1 MNQAGLDQ
9 LMAQLHQELKDL
21 GIPVSNKIDP
31 APRINTRA
39 KRRLGCCIY
48 NEKGYF
54 IEVSARVLED
64 PALLRQTLIH
74 ELLHTCPGCR
84 NHGPQWK
91 AWAQRVQEALGYQIQ
106 RTVPVEGEARPLR
119 HEEVKYV
126 LECQSCKARIPRMR
140 LSKAVK
146 TPWRYRCPCGG
157 KLKRIR

>member
-1 MNQAGLDQ
+1 MNQATLDQ

-21 GIPVSNKIDP
+21 DIPVSNKIDP

-48 NEKGYF
+48 NEKGF
-54 IEVSARVLED
+54 LIEVSARVLED

-84 NHGPQWK
+84 NHGLRWK
-91 AWAQRVQEALGYQIQ
+91 TYAQKAGEALGYSIT
-106 RTVPVEGEARPLR
+106 RTVPIEEEAQPLR

-126 LECQSCKARIPRMR
+126 LVCKSCGTRVERIRM
-140 LSKAVK
+140 SKAVRR
-146 TPWRYRCPCGG
+146 PWLYRCRCGG
-157 KLKRIR
+157 RLERIR